1 MKGVVVS
8 SAGVLSRAQGR
19 SPVEEQRSA
28 TLPIG
33 PAKGPGRFTGR
44 GRFSRRRR
52 AEIITAYLFILPTL
66 VLFSVFSVYPF
77 ARTVELSFTDWDGLS
92 KTFDGVGLDNYF
104 AAFRDSVWWGSIWNG
119 LILAAVALVLMQGLG
134 LLLAIAVDRKIVGQT
149 IYRTVFYIPPILS
162 GIVVATIWKWLYE
175 PNNGVINSTL
185 ESIGLG
191 DLAQPWLGNPATA
204 LWAIS
209 LVSIWQGVGY
219 PFLLFLA
226 GLQGISSEIYE
237 AAKMDGASGAQ
248 IFRTITI
255 PLLRPVIG
263 IVSVLTFLGAMQT
276 FNLVIAMTGGGPGY
290 ATEVP
295 ILHIYRAAFGGS
307 PDFGYASALS
317 IIFGVML
324 FGVSMISLYM
334 TRRSGDEQ
342 S

>member
-1 MKGVVVS
+1 MPV
-8 SAGVLSRAQGR
+8 SRAIGETR
-19 SPVEEQRSA
+19 SGSPVTTHAAAPS
-28 TLPIG
+28 
-33 PAKGPGRFTGR
+33 PAGQAAEPGKRTGLS
-44 GRFSRRRR
+44 RFSRQRR
-52 AEIITAYLFILPTL
+52 AESLTAYLFILPTL

-92 KTFDGVGLDNYF
+92 TTFDGVGLDNYF
-104 AAFRDSVWWGSIWNG
+104 AAFRDGIWWGSILNG
-119 LILAAVALVLMQGLG
+119 LILAGVALVLMQGAG
-134 LLLAIAVDRKIVGQT
+134 LLLAIAVDRKIMGQS

-185 ESIGLG
+185 ESVGLG

-226 GLQGISSEIYE
+226 GLQGISGEIYE
-237 AAKMDGASGAQ
+237 AAEMDGATGSQ

-334 TRRSGDEQ
+334 TRQSRDEQ

>member
-1 MKGVVVS
+1 M
-8 SAGVLSRAQGR
+8 L
-19 SPVEEQRSA
+19 
-28 TLPIG
+28 
-33 PAKGPGRFTGR
+33 
-44 GRFSRRRR
+44 
-52 AEIITAYLFILPTL
+52 TAYFFILPTL
-66 VLFSVFSVYPF
+66 ALFAVFSVYPF
-77 ARTVELSFTDWDGLS
+77 ARTVQLSFTDWDGLS
-92 KTFDGVGLDNYF
+92 SAFRGVGLTNYL
-104 AAFRDSVWWGSIWNG
+104 AAFRDTIWWQSIGNG
-119 LILAAVALVLMQGLG
+119 LLLAVVALTLMQGLG
-134 LLLAIAVDRKIVGQT
+134 LLLAIAVDRKISGQS
-149 IYRTVFYIPPILS
+149 IYRTLFYIPPILS

-185 ESIGLG
+185 ENIGLG
-191 DLAQPWLGNPATA
+191 GLAHPWLGSPATA

-226 GLQGISSEIYE
+226 GLQGISNDIYE
-237 AAKMDGASGAQ
+237 AARMDGATGSQ
-248 IFRTITI
+248 IFRMITL

-276 FNLVIAMTGGGPGY
+276 FNLVVAMTGGGPGY

-317 IIFGVML
+317 IIFGLLL

-334 TRRSGDEQ
+334 TRRSRDEQ

>member
-1 MKGVVVS
+1 MPV
-8 SAGVLSRAQGR
+8 SRAIGETR
-19 SPVEEQRSA
+19 SGSPVTTHAAAPSPASQA
-28 TLPIG
+28 TE
-33 PAKGPGRFTGR
+33 PGKRTGLS
-44 GRFSRRRR
+44 RFSRQRR
-52 AEIITAYLFILPTL
+52 AESLTAYLFILPTL

-92 KTFDGVGLDNYF
+92 TTFDGVGLDNYF
-104 AAFRDSVWWGSIWNG
+104 AAFRDGIWWGSILNG
-119 LILAAVALVLMQGLG
+119 LILAGVALVLMQGAG
-134 LLLAIAVDRKIVGQT
+134 LLLAIAVDRKIMGQS

-226 GLQGISSEIYE
+226 GLQGISGEIYE
-237 AAKMDGASGAQ
+237 AAEMDGATGSQ

-334 TRRSGDEQ
+334 TRQSRDEQ

>member
-1 MKGVVVS
+1 M
-8 SAGVLSRAQGR
+8 L
-19 SPVEEQRSA
+19 
-28 TLPIG
+28 
-33 PAKGPGRFTGR
+33 
-44 GRFSRRRR
+44 
-52 AEIITAYLFILPTL
+52 TAYFFILPTL
-66 VLFSVFSVYPF
+66 VLFAIFSVYPF
-77 ARTVELSFTDWDGLS
+77 ARTVQLSFTDWDGLS
-92 KTFDGVGLDNYF
+92 STFRGVGFTNYL
-104 AAFRDSVWWGSIWNG
+104 AAFRDTVWWQSIGNG
-119 LILAAVALVLMQGLG
+119 LLLAVVALTLMQGLG
-134 LLLAIAVDRKIVGQT
+134 LLLAIAVDRKITGQS
-149 IYRTVFYIPPILS
+149 IYRTLFYIPPILS

-185 ESIGLG
+185 ENIGLG
-191 DLAQPWLGNPATA
+191 GLAHPWLGSPATA

-226 GLQGISSEIYE
+226 GLQGISSDIYE
-237 AAKMDGASGAQ
+237 AARMDGATGSQ
-248 IFRTITI
+248 IFRMITL

-276 FNLVIAMTGGGPGY
+276 FNLVVAMTGGGPGY

-317 IIFGVML
+317 IVFGLLL

-334 TRRSGDEQ
+334 TRRSRDEQ